1 MAATDFLTTTSSLM
15 CPHGG
20 HVTLSTSNLRVKADG
35 MYVMRSTDQF
45 TISGCSYKLGQVPHP
60 CVRVKWDVHAER
72 HKSSGDPS
80 LTTESVGICVAA
92 DEGAQGTVEI
102 SSTQRRGAGS

>member
-1 MAATDFLTTTSSLM
+1 MAAASFLTTTSSLS

-20 HVTLSTSNLRVKADG
+20 HVTLSTSSSRVKADG
-35 MYVMRSTDQF
+35 MFVMRSTDQF
-45 TISGCSYKLGQVPHP
+45 TISGCSYKIGPTPHP

-72 HKSSGDPS
+72 HKTDGDPS
-80 LTTESVGICVAA
+80 LTTESVGLCVAA

-102 SSTQRRGAGS
+102 SSAQRRGAGT

>member
-1 MAATDFLTTTSSLM
+1 MAAASFLTTTSSLS

-20 HVTLSTSNLRVKADG
+20 HVTLSTSNTRVKADG
-35 MYVMRSTDQF
+35 MFVMRSTDQF
-45 TISGCSYKLGQVPHP
+45 TISGCSYRIGPTPHP

-72 HKSSGDPS
+72 HESDGDPS

-92 DEGAQGTVEI
+92 DEAAQGTVEI
-102 SSTQRRGAGS
+102 SSAQRRGAGT